1 MTTNIAHY
9 SKPAVAL
16 VLLLTCTLAV
26 QAAVPSGWLLAGSK
40 PASYEV
46 GVDAQ
51 AALNGHPSAYLKANE
66 AITDGFGTL
75 MPGSLQRIRKIRRSG
90 GLGRFLDARGQGQ
103 GFRCFRQYARS
114 GDQRNHR
121 LAKV

>member
-16 VLLLTCTLAV
+16 VLLLTCTVAV

-46 GVDAQ
+46 GLDAQ
-51 AALNGHPSAYLKANE
+51 AAFNGHPSAYLKANE

-75 MPGSLQRIRKIRRSG
+75 MQ
-90 GLGRFLDARGQGQ
+90 D
-103 GFRCFRQYARS
+103 FRADKYAGAS
-114 GDQRNHR
+114 ATKE
-121 LAKV
+121 LFYS

>member
-1 MTTNIAHY
+1 MTTNVAHY

-51 AALNGHPSAYLKANE
+51 AAFNGHPSAYLKAKE
-66 AITDGFGTL
+66 AIHR
-75 MPGSLQRIRKIRRSG
+75 RIRHPDAGFPRRQIRR
-90 GLGRFLDARGQGQ
+90 
-103 GFRCFRQYARS
+103 
-114 GDQRNHR
+114 
-121 LAKV
+121 